1 MSKALGRREGVVWL
15 QMAWAST
22 GGAFPPYLIVL
33 YVLFFGALWYFMI
46 RPQSVQ
52 QRKHQALVGGLKR
65 GDRVITSGGI
75 HGVVV
80 EVKDDTLVV
89 QIAARTEIT
98 VQRGAVQSVIG
109 KISRDDLR
117 RQGKG
122 RTAGSDVDDLTADPG
137 TSEDDPSTPS
147 S

>member
-1 MSKALGRREGVVWL
+1 MQL
-15 QMAWAST
+15 AWAST
-22 GGAFPPYLIVL
+22 GAGFPPYLIVL

-52 QRKHQALVGGLKR
+52 QRKHQALVSRLKR

-80 EVKDDTLVV
+80 EVKDDTVVV

-117 RQGKG
+117 RQGRG
-122 RTAGSDVDDLTADPG
+122 RTAGGDVEDLTATADD
-137 TSEDDPSTPS
+137 SDSDPSPPS

>member
-1 MSKALGRREGVVWL
+1 M
-15 QMAWAST
+15 QMVFAATS
-22 GGAFPPYLIVL
+22 GGFPAYLIVL

-52 QRKHQALVGGLKR
+52 QRKHQKLVSSLKR

-80 EVKDDTLVV
+80 EVKDDTVTV
-89 QIAARTEIT
+89 QIAARTDVT
-98 VQRGAVQSVIG
+98 VQRHAVQTVIG
-109 KISRDDLR
+109 KVSRDDLR

-122 RTAGSDVDDLTADPG
+122 RAPGQEVDDLTADDSG
-137 TSEDDPSTPS
+137 SDSDDAAPKS
-147 S
+147 